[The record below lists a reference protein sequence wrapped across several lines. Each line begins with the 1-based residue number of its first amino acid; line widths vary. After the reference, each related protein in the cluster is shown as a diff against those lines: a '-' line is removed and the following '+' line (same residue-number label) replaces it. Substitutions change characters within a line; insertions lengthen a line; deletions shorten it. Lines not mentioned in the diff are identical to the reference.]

1 MMGSCYVCS
10 ASITPGDG
18 PGLLAAADAE
28 APVRQAFHL
37 ACWLTWRA
45 VPASARPPLPAPALR
60 VAA

>member
-18 PGLLAAADAE
+18 PGLLAAADAD
-28 APVRQAFHL
+28 AATRHAFHL
-37 ACWLTWRA
+37 ACWLAWRTA
-45 VPASARPPLPAPALR
+45 PEAALTPLRAPELR